1 MGRRDKKGE
10 ARAGVAPGSAIRGHR
25 QSSERGPM
33 SQMAELKA
41 VQRVW
46 GAGEVGSPEEQ
57 EHNWGKACLKP
68 RAASASNRI
77 IKAAPGIDPGAITL
91 ASQKSLR
98 ATLGIQES
106 QQILS
111 IQLCT
116 KSHVREYL

>member
-46 GAGEVGSPEEQ
+46 GAGEVGSPGSRSTPG
-57 EHNWGKACLKP
+57 GKHA
-68 RAASASNRI
+68 
-77 IKAAPGIDPGAITL
+77 
-91 ASQKSLR
+91 
-98 ATLGIQES
+98 
-106 QQILS
+106 
-111 IQLCT
+111 
-116 KSHVREYL
+116 